1 MDKMLAELSESNRKL
16 DKENTL
22 LKEVVEFADTM
33 LDGNTGMKKLA
44 DKLTEANKSIDTLKS
59 NEKKLLGLIEV
70 YKATFNATFETIKTI
85 KESKGEELPTMKS
98 MRDSFAEEEN
108 NSQFAIAGVDPETIV
123 EVYGDGLA
131 EGADCIRQ
139 ALLYYMK
146 LYNDEYESEEVD
158 E

>member
-1 MDKMLAELSESNRKL
+1 MDKMLAELSESNREL
-16 DKENTL
+16 DKENTE
-22 LKEVVEFADTM
+22 LKEVLEFADMM
-33 LDGNTGMKKLA
+33 LDKNKGMKELA
-44 DKLTEANKSIDTLKS
+44 DKLTEAKKDIDTLKS
-59 NEKKLLGLIEV
+59 NEKKLLGVITV
-70 YKATFNATFETIKTI
+70 YRAALNSTFETIKTI
-85 KESKGEELPTMKS
+85 KESKGEDLPTMQS

-108 NSQFAIAGVDPETIV
+108 NSQFAIAGVDPETII

-146 LYNDEYESEEVD
+146 LYKDENESEEVD